1 MKVLLD
7 TNIWISGLLWGGQAR
22 DIILLAQQNKI
33 VIYISSPLL
42 DELEKTLK
50 YAKLERRLTQLEITR
65 DEILEEVRKI
75 TLLCQPKPLSSI
87 SDLRDPQDKIVL
99 ETADRKSVV

>member
-22 DIILLAQQNKI
+22 DIIQLGQQNTI

-42 DELEKTLK
+42 DELEETLK
-50 YAKLERRLTQLEITR
+50 RYQF
-65 DEILEEVRKI
+65 
-75 TLLCQPKPLSSI
+75 
-87 SDLRDPQDKIVL
+87 
-99 ETADRKSVV
+99 